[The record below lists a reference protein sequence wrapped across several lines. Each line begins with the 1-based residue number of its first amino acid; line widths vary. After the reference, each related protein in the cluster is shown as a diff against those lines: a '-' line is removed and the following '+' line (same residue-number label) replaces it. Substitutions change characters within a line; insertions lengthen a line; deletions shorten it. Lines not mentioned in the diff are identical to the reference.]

1 MTLFSMQRI
10 FSAMRI
16 MFFQI
21 TISTVDKRNMPLV
34 FKANV
39 VEMDNKLLVDFRL
52 SKGCGLEFKKKFV
65 KFKSLLTDIILKVP
79 VT

>member
-1 MTLFSMQRI
+1 
-10 FSAMRI
+10 
-16 MFFQI
+16 
-21 TISTVDKRNMPLV
+21 MPLV

-79 VT
+79 VTWHVLPTYMEIITR

>member
-1 MTLFSMQRI
+1 
-10 FSAMRI
+10 
-16 MFFQI
+16 
-21 TISTVDKRNMPLV
+21 MPLV